1 MGEEDPYGKAMADW
15 VRDFPKQIP
24 FTINESDPNVIPY
37 FQSSNKAAKWVDD
50 NRGLV
55 KKYPQGSAFLIPVA
69 GEFTYDAY
77 SFLENNGYRQRKL
90 VGDFLREVSVA
101 TDEKLYYEQKNVKDE
116 ALERAFSDR
125 ERRAIQDRWETWS
138 REFLAGRPLLKL
150 EFINSQEK
158 AIKRQESYND
168 LKNMLKNEPN
178 LRGETVDKLRQM
190 VQEYEEYTLAVSTQF
205 NSNSERDVR
214 TRSTMKQAIKLRLE
228 DIATGDQQAVSAFST
243 LFNRLI
249 GE

>member
-1 MGEEDPYGKAMADW
+1 M
-15 VRDFPKQIP
+15 
-24 FTINESDPNVIPY
+24 
-37 FQSSNKAAKWVDD
+37 
-50 NRGLV
+50 
-55 KKYPQGSAFLIPVA
+55 
-69 GEFTYDAY
+69 
-77 SFLENNGYRQRKL
+77 
-90 VGDFLREVSVA
+90 
-101 TDEKLYYEQKNVKDE
+101 
-116 ALERAFSDR
+116 ERAFSDR

-178 LRGETVDKLRQM
+178 LRGATVDKLRQM
-190 VQEYEEYTLAVSTQF
+190 VQEYEDYTLAVSTQF

-228 DIATGDQQAVSAFST
+228 DIATGDQQAISAFNT